1 MKKIGNILFTV
12 ILLGIIWLV
21 YNNIESISSVVKS
34 YLVNDKKI
42 IIKDDNQYTR
52 DYEYIVYNNDE
63 DFIPYNQ
70 DDIMN
75 IFYNVLN
82 NGWTDFTFYCPESY
96 VDCLQDVETIAF
108 DNELLSKI
116 NNYVHPFN
124 SFYNLNTKI
133 ISNGEI
139 KINVEHK
146 YNEGKIYTLE
156 EKVNLVISELNLDD
170 KSTIEKISLIHDYI
184 IKNAE
189 YDNAGIDGSTMYD
202 STSAYGCLLE
212 GFSVC
217 SGYSDAM
224 AIFLDRL
231 DIPNLK
237 VSSENHVWNLVY
249 LDNEW
254 LHLDLTWDDT
264 NNAKYNNN
272 YFLITKEKLF
282 SLDDKEHNFD
292 ESFFLEGV

>member
-1 MKKIGNILFTV
+1 MKKIENVLFTIV
-12 ILLGIIWLV
+12 LLGIIWIV
-21 YNNIESISSVVKS
+21 YNNIETISSVVKS
-34 YLVNDKKI
+34 YLVSDNKI
-42 IIKDDNQYTR
+42 IIKETNQYTR
-52 DYEYIVYNNDE
+52 DYKYIVFNNNE
-63 DFIPYNQ
+63 DFIPYNK

-82 NGWTDFTFYCPESY
+82 NGWTNFTFYCPESY
-96 VDCLQDVETIAF
+96 ADCMSDVETVAF

-139 KINVEHK
+139 EIDVEHK
-146 YNEGKIYTLE
+146 YSE
-156 EKVNLVISELNLDD
+156 EKIKAIESKVNMVISELNLNN
-170 KSTIEKISLIHDYI
+170 KSDREKISLIHDYI

-189 YDNAGIDGSTMYD
+189 YDNAGIDGSSMYD
-202 STSAYGCLLE
+202 STSAYGCLIE

-237 VSSENHVWNLVY
+237 VSSENHVWNVVY
-249 LDNEW
+249 IDNEW

-264 NNAKYNNN
+264 NNSKYKNN

-292 ESFFLEGV
+292 ENFFLEGV

>member
-1 MKKIGNILFTV
+1 MKKFENILFTV
-12 ILLGIIWLV
+12 VIIGVLWVV
-21 YNNIESISSVVKS
+21 YNNIEVISSTIKS
-34 YLVNDKKI
+34 YLVNDNTV
-42 IIKDDNQYTR
+42 IIKNNNQYTR
-52 DYEYIVYNNDE
+52 NYNYIVFNSDE
-63 DFIPYNQ
+63 DFVPYNK

-82 NGWTDFTFYCPESY
+82 NGWTDFTFYCPDSY
-96 VDCLQDVETIAF
+96 EDCMGDIETIAF

-133 ISNGEI
+133 VSNGEI
-139 KINVEHK
+139 KIDVTHK
-146 YNEGKIYTLE
+146 YSQEKINVLE
-156 EKVNLVISELNLDD
+156 EKVNFVLSELNINNKSNRD
-170 KSTIEKISLIHDYI
+170 KIALIHDYI
-184 IKNAE
+184 IRNAQ
-189 YDNAGIDGSTMYD
+189 YDNAGIDGSSMYD

-249 LDNEW
+249 VDNEW

-264 NNAKYNNN
+264 NNAKYSNN

-282 SLDDKEHNFD
+282 TLDDKEHNFD
-292 ESFFLEGV
+292 EKFFLEGV